1 MTDMIAG
8 LGSGVLGYVIPF
20 LFVLTIVVFFHEL
33 GHFLV
38 ARWCGVTVKTFS
50 IGFGPELIGRNDRHG
65 TRWRISAIPLGGYV
79 KFEGDE
85 NAASVPDRAAIE
97 AMSPAERAGSFAAK
111 PVWARAAVVAAGPI
125 ANFILAIAIF
135 ATLFALHGKPVTEA
149 RVDSIEP
156 GSVAAAAGF
165 ELGDLITSID
175 GSPIESFGDVQRI
188 VTVSADEPLTV
199 VVDRGGEP
207 VEIAVTPRLSELKD
221 NFGNVHRIGVLGIR
235 RNTDGG
241 SVTVQRYS
249 VPAAIVEGVK
259 ETWFVVARTG
269 AYIGGVVT
277 GRESADQL
285 GGPIRVAQISGQV
298 ATIGFAALLNLT
310 AVLSVSI
317 GLLNLMPI
325 PMLDGGH
332 LVYYAI
338 EAVRGRPL
346 SERAQDVGFRIG
358 LALVLLL
365 MVFATWNDIVHLSQL

>member
-1 MTDMIAG
+1 MTDLIAG

-85 NAASVPDRAAIE
+85 NAASMPDRAAIE

-165 ELGDLITSID
+165 ELGDVITSID

-207 VEIAVTPRLSELKD
+207 VEIAVTPRLSEIKD
-221 NFGNVHRIGVLGIR
+221 SFGNVHRIGVLGIR
-235 RNTDGG
+235 RDTDGS